1 MFTDIKI
8 KPDIIIVDDHQIFR
22 QGLKAIINF
31 EGVGTVIGEA
41 SNGEEFIEQL
51 TSLKPDLVLMDIDM
65 PQMDGFEATQKALEI
80 MPELKIIAF
89 TVFSEAEYYSKM
101 INIGAK
107 GFILKSSGFNELE
120 KAIEIVMKGEN
131 YFAGSI
137 PDIHKKDLEAEVIDQ
152 ATNKDVEN
160 SKTKGKMLFFPWI
173 VNRKDSVNKQC
184 PT

>member
-1 MFTDIKI
+1 MFTNIKI

-131 YFAGSI
+131 YFTGSI
-137 PDIHKKDLEAEVIDQ
+137 PDIHKQDLEAEVIDK
-152 ATNKDVEN
+152 ATNKDIEN

-173 VNRKDSVNKQC
+173 VNRKDSVNTQC

>member
-1 MFTDIKI
+1 MFTNTKI

-31 EGVGTVIGEA
+31 EGVGTIIGEA

-51 TSLKPDLVLMDIDM
+51 TNLKPDLVLMDIDM
-65 PQMDGFEATQKALEI
+65 PQMDGFEATQKALKI

-101 INIGAK
+101 IDLGAK

-131 YFAGSI
+131 YFTGSI
-137 PDIHKKDLEAEVIDQ
+137 HDINKEDLELTDIDEV
-152 ATNKDVEN
+152 ANPEVEN
-160 SKTKGKMLFFPWI
+160 SNTKGKMLFFPWI
-173 VNRKDSVNKQC
+173 VNQKDCVNTQC